1 MRLRLIVIM
10 AAVFVALG
18 VLFVIAARPRPV
30 QQAESRPIVWS
41 VEMQELEAIAI
52 SLPRDAKSEAWV
64 KHADKYWYFDRP
76 GGPKVDMNRW
86 GGGVP
91 LILSG
96 PAAERHI
103 TAESTAEQL
112 EEYGLADPRMRI
124 RLALED
130 GRTIDVAVGDTTPNG
145 QACYLRLVDSRD
157 VYTVHRSWYEVLE
170 RLVLEPPYQKAE

>member
-52 SLPRDAKSEAWV
+52 SLPRDGKSEAWV

-86 GGGVP
+86 GGGIP

-124 RLALED
+124 LRSVPRAESAWRAPAGNPAAA
-130 GRTIDVAVGDTTPNG
+130 GRT
-145 QACYLRLVDSRD
+145 SRAA
-157 VYTVHRSWYEVLE
+157 TA
-170 RLVLEPPYQKAE
+170 PAA